1 VMDKLDKLS
10 AVAITVLVL
19 WMLVLV
25 VQEKNRPV
33 PDQDAEIAR
42 KEAAARR
49 YFDPAYD
56 KKITLAKKLLI
67 ANNIDSVTKIVDE
80 MILAYPFEGMPFM
93 LKGDIALRRQEPIA
107 AAIEYRKAV
116 DLNPDY
122 LDKKAEDFQGK
133 KIKKTVEESLSLIE
147 LALKNGDLSSE
158 MKENKQV
165 MYYMLRKIAGSCS

>member
-1 VMDKLDKLS
+1 MDKLDKMS
-10 AVAITVLVL
+10 TGAIAVLVV
-19 WMLVLV
+19 WMLFLV
-25 VQEKNRPV
+25 VQEMNKPV
-33 PDQDAEIAR
+33 PDQDLESAR
-42 KEAAARR
+42 KEAAAKR

-80 MILAYPFEGMPFM
+80 MIVAYPFEGMPFM

-116 DLNPDY
+116 DLNPDF
-122 LDKKAEDFQGK
+122 LDKKADDFQGK
-133 KIKKTVEESLSLIE
+133 KIKKTVEESLSIIE
-147 LALKNGDLSSE
+147 LAFKNGTSSSKT
-158 MKENKQV
+158 KEDRQV